1 MMSLA
6 QVAAETIGG
15 LALCTNAPSTSSW
28 RGLGGCGAR
37 QPPHRKRALSSPA
50 ARGRRRDASAVAR
63 ADQLRKFINRPGVNW
78 LYASEPEANTGGRA
92 IPVPRGRMLGGS
104 SAINGM
110 VWVRGQ
116 RQDYDHWAQLGNRGW
131 SYQDVLPIFKS
142 MESYAGG
149 DGEIRGREGPLKI
162 SDSDESGRLYDSFFA
177 AAETVGI
184 KPNRDYNGADQ
195 EGIAMTQASIS
206 KGRRMSTA
214 RCYLDP
220 ARMRANLTIETDA
233 LAESL
238 HSRGHALRR
247 RALCRARPEARGAR
261 RARGD
266 RLGRLHRLA
275 AAAGAV
281 RHRPGRAP
289 QGARHRGAPRPARRR
304 REPARPLC
312 AAHEVARRPPRRDLQ
327 RARARPRRAVARAA
341 LHHGARKGFLSLPA
355 SPLRAFFKTR
365 EGLDSPDAMFTV
377 QPFLVTPDLKLAKE
391 TGMTI
396 ITHQLRP
403 DSKGSIHVNAA
414 GCRASRPRSAS
425 TSWPSAATAIA
436 CSPACAP
443 CGAWSRRRRWPGSAP
458 RSSQPGP
465 KVKSD
470 DELLDFVTRTAE
482 TTYHPV
488 GTCRMGSDPAAVVDD
503 HLRVRGIAGL
513 RVADASIMPTLTSGN
528 TNAPSIMIGEKAA
541 RMVLEAAVSSG
552 STRRYGSRRRPVS
565 GCMVGGAYGPA
576 GM

>member
-1 MMSLA
+1 MYQHTVDFIVVGAGSAGAALA
-6 QVAAETIGG
+6 NRLTENGRYQVLLLEAGGETH
-15 LALCTNAPSTSSW
+15 P
-28 RGLGGCGAR
+28 
-37 QPPHRKRALSSPA
+37 LSRVPVSFA
-50 ARGRRRDASAVAR
+50 
-63 ADQLRKFINRPGVNW
+63 KFITRPGVNW
-78 LYASEPEANTGGRA
+78 LYASEPEAVTGGRA

-149 DGEIRGREGPLKI
+149 DGEIRGREGPLKV
-162 SDSDESGRLYDSFFA
+162 SDIEESGRLYDSFFEA
-177 AAETVGI
+177 AATLGL

-220 ARMRANLTIETDA
+220 ARLRSNLTIETDA
-233 LAESL
+233 VAESL
-238 HSRGHALRR
+238 ILESTRCVGVRYCVRGLKR
-247 RALCRARPEARGAR
+247 EARAAR
-261 RARGD
+261 EVIVSAGSIASPQLLELSGIGQGERLKGLGIEVRHDLAGVGENLRDHYAPRMKWRVGRHGVTFNERARGI
-266 RLGRLHRLA
+266 
-275 AAAGAV
+275 GALW
-281 RHRPGRAP
+281 
-289 QGARHRGAPRPARRR
+289 QG
-304 REPARPLC
+304 L
-312 AAHEVARRPPRRDLQ
+312 LYI
-327 RARARPRRAVARAA
+327 
-341 LHHGARKGFLSLPA
+341 GARKGFLSLPA
-355 SPLRAFFKTR
+355 SPLRGFFKTR

-403 DSKGSIHVNAA
+403 ESKGSIHVTAA
-414 GCRASRPRSAS
+414 DPGKPPAIRFNFLAERSDRDCVL
-425 TSWPSAATAIA
+425 A
-436 CSPACAP
+436 CMRTVRRIVEAP
-443 CGAWSRRRRWPGSAP
+443 PLAWLGAEEFAPGA
-458 RSSQPGP
+458 
-465 KVKSD
+465 KAKSD
-470 DELLDFVTRTAE
+470 DELIDFVTRTAE

-488 GTCRMGSDPAAVVDD
+488 GTCKMGSDAAAVVDD
-503 HLRVRGIAGL
+503 RLRVKGISGL

-541 RMVLEAAVSSG
+541 RLVLEAA
-552 STRRYGSRRRPVS
+552 
-565 GCMVGGAYGPA
+565 A
-576 GM
+576 

>member
-1 MMSLA
+1 MYQHMVDYIIVGAGSAGSALA
-6 QVAAETIGG
+6 SRLTESGRYQVLLLEAGGETH
-15 LALCTNAPSTSSW
+15 P
-28 RGLGGCGAR
+28 
-37 QPPHRKRALSSPA
+37 LSRVPVSFA
-50 ARGRRRDASAVAR
+50 
-63 ADQLRKFINRPGVNW
+63 KFITRPGVNW
-78 LYASEPEANTGGRA
+78 LYASEPDANTGGRR

-142 MESYAGG
+142 LESYSGG
-149 DGEIRGREGPLKI
+149 DGEIRGREGPLKV
-162 SDSDESGRLYDSFFA
+162 SDIDESGRLYDSFFEA
-177 AAETVGI
+177 AGTLGL

-220 ARMRANLTIETDA
+220 ARLRSNLTIETDA

-238 HSRGHALRR
+238 ILDGTRCVGVRYAVRGVKR
-247 RALCRARPEARGAR
+247 EARAAR
-261 RARGD
+261 EVIVSAGSIASPQLLELSGIGQGERLKGLGIEVRHDLPGVGENLRDHYAPRMKWRVGRHGVTFNERARG
-266 RLGRLHRLA
+266 LGALW
-275 AAAGAV
+275 
-281 RHRPGRAP
+281 
-289 QGARHRGAPRPARRR
+289 QGLLYITART
-304 REPARPLC
+304 
-312 AAHEVARRPPRRDLQ
+312 
-327 RARARPRRAVARAA
+327 
-341 LHHGARKGFLSLPA
+341 GFLSLPA
-355 SPLRAFFKTR
+355 SPVRGFFKTR

-377 QPFLVTPDLKLAKE
+377 QPFLVTPDLKLAKQ

-403 DSKGSIHVNAA
+403 ESKGSIHVTAA
-414 GCRASRPRSAS
+414 DAAKPPAIRFNFLAERSDRDCVL
-425 TSWPSAATAIA
+425 A
-436 CSPACAP
+436 CMRTV
-443 CGAWSRRRRWPGSAP
+443 RRLVSAP
-458 RSSQPGP
+458 PLAWLGAEEFQPGP

-488 GTCRMGSDPAAVVDD
+488 GTCKMGSDPAAVVDD

-541 RMVLEAAVSSG
+541 RMILEAA
-552 STRRYGSRRRPVS
+552 
-565 GCMVGGAYGPA
+565 A
-576 GM
+576 